1 MNPSQD
7 NGLKLGLPFVETQL
21 PGRDP
26 DFEAKLSQAQAQ
38 LVNRLQ
44 ELDPQTNS
52 NTTDP
57 TDTDPIVETHNTNT
71 LHKTIQRLRRH
82 SSKLVVGTLLVS
94 SLLLAACDD
103 DNNEVCET
111 RYVTPTPGAVAGSG
125 SSSFGD
131 DPTATPSDAEQ
142 GTPDPGLTPAGSLNT
157 PLPGQNLVPVQYC
170 RSTSS
175 GSNGSH
181 GFYYVGSHYYGSC
194 SSSSS

>member
-7 NGLKLGLPFVETQL
+7 SDTKVALPFVETQL

-38 LVNRLQ
+38 LVSRLQ

-52 NTTDP
+52 DKINT
-57 TDTDPIVETHNTNT
+57 TDPIVETNT

-111 RYVTPTPGAVAGSG
+111 RYVTPTPGAAAGSG

-181 GFYYVGSHYYGSC
+181 GFYYVGSHYYGS
-194 SSSSS
+194 SSSSSS